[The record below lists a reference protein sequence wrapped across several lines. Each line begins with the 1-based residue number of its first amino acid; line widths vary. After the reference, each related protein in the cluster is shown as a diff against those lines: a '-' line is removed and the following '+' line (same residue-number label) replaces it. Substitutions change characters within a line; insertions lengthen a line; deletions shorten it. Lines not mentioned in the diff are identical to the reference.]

1 MITAVDTN
9 VLLDVFMSGER
20 YGQQSRKWLAD
31 AYDAG
36 AVIVCDLVY
45 AELAPAFPNQSSL
58 DDALRQIGVRVC
70 SINSSI
76 AFEAGLRWK
85 QYRRRGG
92 PRTRIITDFL
102 IGAHA
107 AAEANAFL
115 TRDRGFFSSYFPEL
129 KDNHTP

>member
-9 VLLDVFMSGER
+9 VLLDVFVSSER
-20 YGQQSRKWLAD
+20 HGKQSRKRLAD

-36 AVIVCDLVY
+36 AVIICDLVY
-45 AELAPAFPNQSSL
+45 AELAPAFPDRSSL
-58 DDALRQIGVRVC
+58 DSALRQIGARVS

-76 AFEAGLRWK
+76 AYEAGLRW
-85 QYRRRGG
+85 QRYRSRGG

-107 AAEANAFL
+107 VAEANVFL

-129 KDNHTP
+129 ENSD